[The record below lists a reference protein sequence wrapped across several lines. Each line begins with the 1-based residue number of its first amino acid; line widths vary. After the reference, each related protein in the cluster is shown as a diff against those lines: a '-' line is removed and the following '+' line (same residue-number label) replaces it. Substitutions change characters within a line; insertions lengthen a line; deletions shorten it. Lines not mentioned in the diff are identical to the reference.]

1 MFSFKVFRNHK
12 KKKLDQTGPI
22 IAPPMYTKLE
32 KKWVEEDGRNKPIT
46 AIPLPDKP
54 VKQKLEKTE
63 NSFWLPTVEAPEKY
77 YFKQP
82 LNIQEQHY

>member
-1 MFSFKVFRNHK
+1 MLGFKFARKRK
-12 KKKLDQTGPI
+12 KKKLNQTGPI

-32 KKWVEEDGRNKPIT
+32 KNWAKEDSTNKPIT

-54 VKQKLEKTE
+54 VKRDVEEVT
-63 NSFWLPTVEAPEKY
+63 NSFWLPTIEAPEKY

-82 LNIQEQHY
+82 LNMQE